1 MELFTPDFGLVFWM
15 FVGFAILFLILWKFA
30 WPVIIKS
37 VDNRAALIDKGVE
50 YAQTA
55 KLQLDNAQQESDKIV
70 GEARTKQAD
79 ILREADRLKTQIV
92 EEARNEAKTAAQ
104 KEMEAARQ
112 SIAQQQKQ
120 AEIQLRQQLGQLVL
134 DVAGRVVRTNIDNS
148 EAQSKLVNTYLD
160 EIENGGKGNT
170 PDTKKK

>member
-50 YAQTA
+50 YAQNA
-55 KLQLDNAQQESDKIV
+55 KLHLDNAQQEHDKIV

-104 KEMEAARQ
+104 KDMEAARQ

-134 DVAGRVVRTNIDNS
+134 DVAGRVVRTNVDNS

-160 EIENGGKGNT
+160 EIENGGKASE
-170 PDTKKK
+170 KK

>member
-50 YAQTA
+50 YAQNA
-55 KLQLDNAQQESDKIV
+55 KLQLDNAQQEHDKIV

-134 DVAGRVVRTNIDNS
+134 DVAGRVVRTNVDNS

-170 PDTKKK
+170 PDTEKK

>member
-50 YAQTA
+50 YAQNA
-55 KLQLDNAQQESDKIV
+55 KLQLDNAQQEHDKIV

-160 EIENGGKGNT
+160 EIENGGKASE
-170 PDTKKK
+170 KK

>member
-50 YAQTA
+50 YAQNA
-55 KLQLDNAQQESDKIV
+55 KLQLDNAQQEHDKIV

-112 SIAQQQKQ
+112 SIAPQQKQ

-134 DVAGRVVRTNIDNS
+134 DVAGRVVRTNVDNS

>member
-50 YAQTA
+50 YAQNA
-55 KLQLDNAQQESDKIV
+55 KLQLDNAQQEHDKIV

-170 PDTKKK
+170 PDTEKK

>member
-15 FVGFAILFLILWKFA
+15 FVGFAILFLILWKFV

-50 YAQTA
+50 YAQNA
-55 KLQLDNAQQESDKIV
+55 KLQLDNAQQEHDKIV

-134 DVAGRVVRTNIDNS
+134 DVAGRVVRTNVDNS

-170 PDTKKK
+170 PDTEKK

>member
-50 YAQTA
+50 YAQNA
-55 KLQLDNAQQESDKIV
+55 KLQLDNAQQEHDKIV

-134 DVAGRVVRTNIDNS
+134 DVAGRVVRTNVDNS

-160 EIENGGKGNT
+160 EIENGGKGKT

>member
-50 YAQTA
+50 YAQNA